1 MVNINLQ
8 KVPNNFF
15 HVEKIDK
22 RILSIHDE
30 LVDNKFDCFLVGG
43 CIRDL
48 LSQKVPKDFD
58 VVTNATPD
66 QIIKVFKKRAR
77 LIGKRF
83 PIVHVRRGSLIVEV
97 STFRSSRSLAR
108 DYGKSGIILRDEAWG
123 NLEEDVLRRDF
134 TINAL
139 YYDPIRN
146 EIIDY
151 LDGIDH
157 IKQKKIMFIGPPIE
171 RIKEDPIRMLRA
183 IRFSA
188 KLGTPLNSSLTSSIR
203 KSCDQI
209 NSISRARLFDE
220 FRKLFL
226 GGYALS
232 VWNLISKTS
241 LPRLI
246 WPECQAKDPIITIGL
261 AFTDR
266 RFKESKTLSPAFIIA
281 LLLWSKFNRKAAQ
294 SNSMNAESIAKN
306 ILKRQNNRM
315 SIPIRYREF
324 VSSIWLLQAKLEARQ
339 NKGLIKNRSFRA
351 AYDFLV
357 VRGESDPSLMDLIDF
372 WRSAQKSVSQ
382 TH

>member
-1 MVNINLQ
+1 MVSINLQ

-48 LSQKVPKDFD
+48 ISQKVPKDFD
-58 VVTNATPD
+58 LVTNATPD

-77 LIGKRF
+77 LVGKRF
-83 PIVHVRRGSLIVEV
+83 PIVHVRIGSLIVEV
-97 STFRSSRSLAR
+97 STFRSSRSLSR

-139 YYDPIRN
+139 YYDPLRN

-151 LDGIDH
+151 LGGIDH
-157 IKQKKIMFIGPPIE
+157 IKQKKVTFIGPPNE

-188 KLGTPLNSSLTSSIR
+188 KLDTPLNSSLASSVR

-226 GGYALS
+226 GGYALN
-232 VWNLISKTS
+232 VWNIISKTP

-246 WPECQAKDPIITIGL
+246 WPECHTNDPIITTGL

-281 LLLWSKFNRKAAQ
+281 LLLWSKFNRKAVH
-294 SNSMNAESIAKN
+294 SKSINAESIAKN

-324 VSSIWLLQAKLEARQ
+324 VSSIWLLQAKLEAKQ
-339 NKGLIKNRSFRA
+339 NKRLIKNRSFRA

-372 WRSAQKSVSQ
+372 WRSAQKSASK
-382 TH
+382 TY

>member
-1 MVNINLQ
+1 MVSINLQ

-58 VVTNATPD
+58 LVTNATPD
-66 QIIKVFKKRAR
+66 QIIKVFKKRSR

-83 PIVHVRRGSLIVEV
+83 PIVHVRKGNLIVEV
-97 STFRSSRSLAR
+97 STFRSSRSLER

-139 YYDPIRN
+139 FYDPRRN

-151 LDGIDH
+151 LGGLDH
-157 IKQKKIMFIGPPIE
+157 IKQKKVMFIGPPIE

-188 KLGTPLNSSLTSSIR
+188 KLGTPLNSSLASSIR
-203 KSCDQI
+203 QSCEQI

-246 WPECQAKDPIITIGL
+246 WPECHTRDPIITIGL
-261 AFTDR
+261 TFTDR

-281 LLLWSKFNRKAAQ
+281 LLLWSKFNRNAAH
-294 SNSMNAESIAKN
+294 SKSINAESIAKN

-315 SIPIRYREF
+315 SIPVRYREF

-339 NKGLIKNRSFRA
+339 NKGLIKNRAFRA

-357 VRGESDPSLMDLIDF
+357 VRGESDPSLMDLINF
-372 WRSAQKSVSQ
+372 WKSAQKSGRK
-382 TH
+382 TY

>member
-1 MVNINLQ
+1 MNLQ

-30 LVDNKFDCFLVGG
+30 LVDNNFDCFLVGG

-58 VVTNATPD
+58 LVTNATPD

-97 STFRSSRSLAR
+97 STFRSSISLER

-139 YYDPIRN
+139 YYDPLRN

-151 LDGIDH
+151 LGGIDH
-157 IKQKKIMFIGPPIE
+157 VKQKKVMFIGPPIE

-188 KLGTPLNSSLTSSIR
+188 KLDTPLNIALASSIR

-209 NSISRARLFDE
+209 NSISKARLFDE

-226 GGYALS
+226 GGYALNA
-232 VWNLISKTS
+232 WNLIIKTS
-241 LPRLI
+241 LPKLI
-246 WPECQAKDPIITIGL
+246 WPECHTKDPIIIIGL

-281 LLLWSKFNRKAAQ
+281 LLLWSKFNRKTAQ
-294 SNSMNAESIAKN
+294 SHSMNAESIAKN

-372 WRSAQKSVSQ
+372 WRSAQKSVNQ

>member
-1 MVNINLQ
+1 MVSINLQ

-48 LSQKVPKDFD
+48 LSQKAPKDFD
-58 VVTNATPD
+58 IVTNATPD
-66 QIIKVFKKRAR
+66 QIIKVFKKRSR

-83 PIVHVRRGSLIVEV
+83 PIVHVRRGNLIVEV
-97 STFRSSRSLAR
+97 STFRSLRSLER

-139 YYDPIRN
+139 YYDPLRN

-151 LDGIDH
+151 LGGIDH
-157 IKQKKIMFIGPPIE
+157 IKQKKVMFIGPPIE

-188 KLGTPLNSSLTSSIR
+188 KLDTPLNSSLASSIR

-226 GGYALS
+226 GGYALNA
-232 VWNLISKTS
+232 WNLISKTS
-241 LPRLI
+241 LPKLI
-246 WPECQAKDPIITIGL
+246 WPECHTRDPIITIGL

-281 LLLWSKFNRKAAQ
+281 LMLWSKFNRKAAH
-294 SNSMNAESIAKN
+294 SKSMNFESIAEN

-339 NKGLIKNRSFRA
+339 NKGLIKSRSFRA

-357 VRGESDPSLMDLIDF
+357 VRGEADPSLIDRIDF
-372 WRSAQKSVSQ
+372 WRSAQKSASK
-382 TH
+382 TY

>member
-1 MVNINLQ
+1 MVNISL
-8 KVPNNFF
+8 KKIPNSFF
-15 HVEKIDK
+15 SVEKIDK

-30 LVDNKFDCFLVGG
+30 LVENRFDCFLVGG

-48 LSQKVPKDFD
+48 LSRKVPKDFD
-58 VVTNATPD
+58 LVTNAVPD
-66 QIIKVFKKRAR
+66 QIINIFKKRAR

-97 STFRSSRSLAR
+97 STFRSSRSLER

-139 YYDPIRN
+139 YYDPLRN

-151 LDGIDH
+151 LGGIEH
-157 IKQKKIMFIGPPIE
+157 IKQKKVVFIGPPIK

-188 KLGTPLNSSLTSSIR
+188 KLHTKLNSSLAGSIKKSS
-203 KSCDQI
+203 DQI

-226 GGYALS
+226 SGYALN
-232 VWNLISKTS
+232 VWNIITKTS
-241 LPRLI
+241 LPKLI
-246 WPECQAKDPIITIGL
+246 WPECDTRDPIMKIGL

-266 RFKESKTLSPAFIIA
+266 RFKENKTLSPAFIIA
-281 LLLWSKFNRKAAQ
+281 LLLWSRFSRKTAQ
-294 SNSMNAESIAKN
+294 SKSMNSESIAKN
-306 ILKRQNNRM
+306 ILRHQNNRM
-315 SIPIRYREF
+315 SIPVRYREF
-324 VSSIWLLQAKLEARQ
+324 VSSIWLLQAKLEAKQ
-339 NKGLIKNRSFRA
+339 NKRLIKNRSFRA

-357 VRGESDPSLMDLIDF
+357 VRGETDPSLTDLVDF
-372 WRSAQKSVSQ
+372 WKGAQKSESKIA
-382 TH
+382 